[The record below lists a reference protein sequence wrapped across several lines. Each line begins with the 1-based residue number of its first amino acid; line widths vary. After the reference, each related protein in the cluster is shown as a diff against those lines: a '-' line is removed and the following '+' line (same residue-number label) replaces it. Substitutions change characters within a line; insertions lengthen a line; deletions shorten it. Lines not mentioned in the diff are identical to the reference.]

1 MISRAVATLA
11 LLVAFVAASPISD
24 DPQRCNGW
32 FDAAAGAC
40 DSIGD

>member
-11 LLVAFVAASPISD
+11 LLVAFVAASPITD
-24 DPQRCNGW
+24 DPRQCNGW
-32 FDAAAGAC
+32 FDGVAGAC